1 MTDLTSFVNQYLGAA
16 DTGDTPENK
25 GQCVG
30 LVEKWLDVN
39 GKPHIWGNAEDL
51 LANADLTVYK
61 VTMNKSLNYPPSGA
75 VIVWDG
81 SWGDGFGH
89 TAIVVAANIR
99 WLAVFEQNDPTGS
112 APTVATHG
120 YTDVLGWITF

>member
-39 GKPHIWGNAEDL
+39 GKPHIWGDADQLME
-51 LANADLTVYK
+51 NADRKVYK
-61 VTMNKSLNYPPSGA
+61 VETNQPTNFPPAGA
-75 VIVWDG
+75 IVCWNG
-81 SWGDGFGH
+81 NWGAGHGH
-89 TAIVVAANIR
+89 TAIVVAANIYY
-99 WLAVFEQNDPTGS
+99 LAVFEQNNPDGS
-112 APTVATHG
+112 SPIVATHG
-120 YTDVLGWITF
+120 YTDVLGWITW